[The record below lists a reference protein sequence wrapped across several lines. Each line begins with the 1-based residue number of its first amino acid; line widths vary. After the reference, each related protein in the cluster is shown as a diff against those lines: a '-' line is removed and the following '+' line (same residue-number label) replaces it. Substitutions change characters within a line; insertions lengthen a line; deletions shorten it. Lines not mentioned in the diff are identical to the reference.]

1 MRNSVAKWDLHPSE
15 IRKGDGDPD
24 LVQDVSDILLLCDEN
39 KAYIDGCPRDE
50 PADVARLRELSPQ
63 LSHLLAAKGMSED
76 ATKARKRR
84 DGAYA
89 LMMQTEARFRLA
101 ATYWYDGTE
110 KVKDYAAFVAP
121 AKGSPGDVA
130 PEGGAEVVDPAAAPV
145 PDLVAATP
153 PAKPKGGAG

>member
-1 MRNSVAKWDLHPSE
+1 MA
-15 IRKGDGDPD
+15 
-24 LVQDVSDILLLCDEN
+24 DVSDILLLSDEN
-39 KAYIDGCPRDE
+39 KAYIDGCPRGE
-50 PADVARLRELSPQ
+50 AVDVARLRVLSPQ

-89 LMMQTEARFRLA
+89 LVVQTETRFRVA
-101 ATYWYDGTE
+101 ATYWYEGTE

-121 AKGSPGDVA
+121 AKGTPSDVA
-130 PEGGAEVVDPAAAPV
+130 PDDGAEVPV

-153 PAKPKGGAG
+153 PAKAKGGAA